1 MMTLFAFARR
11 LSLALCLMI
20 LGSEW
25 KASASL
31 LTTNVFQLTN
41 NPPIGRLLTF
51 TNGGSAILSNLVL
64 NYTLSASFTYQ
75 SATTSVGSVTVNGS
89 SNRVTLNVST
99 LATNTGF
106 ALSINFN
113 PTALGLFTNSVQF
126 IYDELGVSYTNTSET
141 IFQIVST
148 LSDLAVGISG
158 PTNTLVA
165 GDYATYLIGVTNKGP
180 ATAPGVVLSNYFGL
194 GGRIVSL
201 STAATSTNSTN
212 LTFTLGTLTNSATA
226 SFQVILEVSTNAGTF
241 DFVSTVYSLTNGD
254 AIWPNDSATN
264 SITTTNGVDVSSF
277 TVDPL
282 PTTVNTQTGLFE
294 QEVTVSNTGGTA
306 LGSIRLLVAGLTLRH
321 ATLPDILYNAV
332 GTNQGN
338 PYVVVPGTL
347 APGQSVSVLL
357 EFFFPTRQAAPGLT
371 YTALAVPAVD
381 FTQNPGSGTGVT
393 LTNWMVGASMYLE
406 FSATAGQRYTIYYSG
421 DTSFTNAQAAQPS
434 IVADGSRV
442 QWIDSGP
449 PKTSSAPSNSPA
461 RYYRVIA
468 TP

>member
-1 MMTLFAFARR
+1 MVFASGWR
-11 LSLALCLMI
+11 
-20 LGSEW
+20 
-25 KASASL
+25 ASAYV

-41 NPPIGRLLTF
+41 NPTIGRVLTY
-51 TNGGSAILSNLVL
+51 TNTGSAVLSNLVL
-64 NYTLSASFTYQ
+64 NYTLNSSFTYQ
-75 SATTSVGSVTVNGS
+75 SATSSVGSLSINGS

-106 ALSINFN
+106 ALSVNFK
-113 PTALGLFTNSVQF
+113 PTALGLFTNGVQF

-141 IFQIVST
+141 LFQIVST

-165 GDYATYLIGVTNKGP
+165 GDYATYRIGVTNKGP

-201 STAATSTNSTN
+201 STPATSTNSTN
-212 LTFTLGTLTNSATA
+212 LTFSLGTLTNNATA
-226 SFQVILEVSTNAGTF
+226 SFQVVLELSTNAGAF
-241 DFVSTVYSLTNGD
+241 NFVSTVYSLTNGD
-254 AIWPNDSATN
+254 ANWPNDSATN
-264 SITTTNGVDVSSF
+264 SITTTNGVNVSSF

-294 QEVTVSNTGGTA
+294 QEVTVSNTGGST
-306 LGSIRLLVAGLTLRH
+306 LGSIRLLVGGLTLRH
-321 ATLPDILYNAV
+321 ASLPDILYNAV
-332 GTNQGN
+332 GTNQGK

-347 APGQSVSVLL
+347 APGQSVNVLL

-371 YTALAVPAVD
+371 YTALAVPAVN
-381 FTQNPGSGTGVT
+381 FTQNPGSGTAVT
-393 LTNWMVGASMYLE
+393 LTNWLVGASMYLE

-434 IVADGSRV
+434 IIADGNRV

-449 PKTSSAPSNSPA
+449 PKTSSAPSNTPA

>member
-1 MMTLFAFARR
+1 MTLPAFARR
-11 LSLALCLMI
+11 LLLALFLLMAAT
-20 LGSEW
+20 GW
-25 KASASL
+25 RASAYV

-41 NPPIGRLLTF
+41 NPTIGRVLTF
-51 TNGGSAILSNLVL
+51 TNSGSDVLSNLVL
-64 NYTLSASFTYQ
+64 NYTLNSSFTYQ
-75 SATTSVGSVTVNGS
+75 SATTSVGTITVNGS
-89 SNRVTLNVST
+89 SNRVTLSLST

-106 ALSINFN
+106 ALLINFN

-126 IYDELGVSYTNTSET
+126 LYDELGVTYTNSSQT

-148 LSDLAVGISG
+148 LSDLGVGISG

-165 GDYATYLIGVTNKGP
+165 GDYATYLISVTNKGP
-180 ATAPGVVLSNYFGL
+180 AAAPSVVLSNFFGL

-201 STAATSTNSTN
+201 STPAASTNSTN
-212 LTFTLGTLTNSATA
+212 LTFSLGTLASNATT
-226 SFQVILEVSTNAGTF
+226 SIQLVMELSTNAGAF
-241 DFVSTVYSLTNGD
+241 SFVSTVYSLTNGD

-264 SITTTNGVDVSSF
+264 SITTTNGVNVSSF
-277 TVDPL
+277 SVDPL

-294 QEVTVSNTGGTA
+294 QEVTVSNTGGST
-306 LGSIRLLVAGLTLRH
+306 LGSIRLLVGGLTLRH
-321 ATLPDILYNAV
+321 ATLTDRLYNAV
-332 GTNQGN
+332 GTNQGM

-347 APGQSVSVLL
+347 APGQSVTVLL
-357 EFFFPTRQAAPGLT
+357 EFFFPTRTAAPGLT

-381 FTQNPGSGTGVT
+381 FTQNPGSGTAVT
-393 LTNWMVGASMYLE
+393 LTNWLVEASMYLE
-406 FSATAGQRYTIYYSG
+406 FSATAGQRYTIFYSG

-434 IVADGSRV
+434 ILADGSRV